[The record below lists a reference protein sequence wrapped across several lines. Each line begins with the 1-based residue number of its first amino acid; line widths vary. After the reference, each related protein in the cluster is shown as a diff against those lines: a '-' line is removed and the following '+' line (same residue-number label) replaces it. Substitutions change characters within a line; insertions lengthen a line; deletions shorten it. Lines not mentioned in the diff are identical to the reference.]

1 MENPYEAPQSRV
13 DTGGATKRSTWW
25 KVYFFI
31 ISVLSFMGMGTFL
44 LSEGAGIIDYIELLL
59 LITATAGLY
68 GFAFSKKVLF
78 PKFWIPFLIFYL
90 IAGVV
95 YEPLSKVDMRG
106 GMPDSEFYI
115 GLIIGYIMSI
125 PAYYGLYQYG
135 NKNGLPWRNV

>member
-68 GFAFSKKVLF
+68 GFAFSKKSIISEVL
-78 PKFWIPFLIFYL
+78 
-90 IAGVV
+90 
-95 YEPLSKVDMRG
+95 D
-106 GMPDSEFYI
+106 
-115 GLIIGYIMSI
+115 SI
-125 PAYYGLYQYG
+125 PYILS
-135 NKNGLPWRNV
+135 NSWRRL